1 MSYTVNEPATA
12 RISVIV
18 PVRNDAGHLRR
29 CLEALRVSE
38 CRDFELIVVD
48 DASTDDTPR
57 VAEELGARVVRMERN
72 GGPGRA
78 RNRGAE
84 EARGDVIFFIDA
96 DVCVHPDTVGKVA
109 ESFASDP
116 DLAAVFGSYDLM
128 PRAATFLSQY
138 KNLFHHYV
146 HQRASERASTFWAGC
161 GGVRKG
167 VFRQLGGFDVEYG
180 RPSIEDIEFGARM
193 YKSGHKILLR
203 KDLEVTHLKRW
214 TLWGL
219 LKTDVKDRGVPWTR
233 LILREKSLPNDL
245 NLKTSQR
252 VCAVLAYVLV
262 AAVLAGVFYPKT
274 LWVAAACLAGI
285 VLLNLDFYQFFLRQ
299 RGWWF
304 TVRVV
309 PMHVLYYLYSAAAFT
324 TGVGLHLWDTKVARP
339 QKGMAVARAPQA
351 P

>member
-1 MSYTVNEPATA
+1 MSATA
-12 RISVIV
+12 TQQVAARVSVIV

-29 CLEALRVSE
+29 CLEALRASE
-38 CRDFELIVVD
+38 YRDFELIVVD
-48 DASTDDTPR
+48 DASTDETPR

-84 EARGDVIFFIDA
+84 EAQGEVVFFIDA
-96 DVCVHPDTVGKVA
+96 DVCVQPDTVGKVA

-116 DLAAVFGSYDLM
+116 NLAAVFGSYDLT
-128 PRAATFLSQY
+128 PGVPSFLSQY

-161 GGVRKG
+161 GAVRKG
-167 VFRQLGGFDVEYG
+167 VFREMGGFDVEYG

-193 YKSGHKILLR
+193 YKAGHKILLR

-219 LKTDVKDRGVPWTR
+219 LKTDVLDRGIPWTR

-252 VCAVLAYVLV
+252 VCAILAYLLV
-262 AAVLAGVFYPKT
+262 AAVLVGILYPKA
-274 LWVAAACLAGI
+274 LWVAGGCLAGI
-285 VLLNLDFYQFFLRQ
+285 VLLNLDFYRFFLLQ

-304 TVRVV
+304 TARVV
-309 PMHVLYYLYSAAAFT
+309 PMHVLYYVYSAAAFA
-324 TGVGLHLWDTKVARP
+324 TGVALHLWDTKVARAP
-339 QKGMAVARAPQA
+339 KAVGVARAPQA